1 MYKNEHNRQGTLI
14 VSLDFELFW
23 GLQECSTLQ
32 RSQNNVLGGRKA
44 IPKMLEIFKKYG
56 IHATWATVGFL
67 FANNFEELKHYF
79 PAKELLPTYKEK
91 RLSTY
96 RCFGKIGHDE
106 KDAPCFYA
114 TSLIKQIAESEGQEI
129 GCHTF
134 SHYYCR
140 AEGQTTEQFEADLK
154 AAVKLAN
161 DHGFKLS
168 SFVFPRNQ
176 STEEHVE
183 ILRKLG
189 FSAYRNEEKDWI
201 HNKIPFQPL
210 LRILR
215 LADVYFPLTGQGGY
229 IPKIEDGIVD
239 IWGSRMYKPY
249 FKPLGF
255 LENLKIKRIKKQM
268 LHAAKNGLYFHLWWH
283 PHNIGVKTQY
293 HLHRLEEIFLY
304 YNELKQKYGMR
315 SLNMREAAEEI
326 LNNR

>member
-1 MYKNEHNRQGTLI
+1 MDKNKRDKQGTLI

-32 RSQNNVLGGRKA
+32 KSKDNVLGGRKA
-44 IPKMLEIFKKYG
+44 IPQMLKIFEKYG

-67 FANNFEELKHYF
+67 FANDFEELKQYF
-79 PAKELLPTYKEK
+79 PPKNLLPTYKES

-96 RCFGKIGHDE
+96 RWFGKIGNNE
-106 KDAPCFYA
+106 KEAPCFYA
-114 TSLIKQIAESEGQEI
+114 SSLIKQIANSKGQEI

-140 AEGQTTEQFEADLK
+140 AEGQTTEQFEADLE

-176 STEEHVE
+176 STKKDVE
-183 ILRKLG
+183 ILKNLG
-189 FSAYRNEEKDWI
+189 FSAYRNEENDWI
-201 HNKIPFQPL
+201 HNKIPFEPL

-215 LADVYFPLTGQGGY
+215 LADVYLPLTGQGGY
-229 IPKIEDGIVD
+229 LPKIEDGIVD

-255 LENLKIKRIKKQM
+255 LENMKIQRIKKQM
-268 LHAAKNGLYFHLWWH
+268 LYAARKGLCFHLWWH
-283 PHNIGVKTQY
+283 PHNVGIKTSY
-293 HLHRLEEIFLY
+293 HLHRLEEIFSY
-304 YNELKQKYGMR
+304 YNELKQRYGMR
-315 SLNMREAAEEI
+315 SLNMREVAEEI
-326 LNNR
+326 LNDR